1 MSIISRIKKI
11 ISANI
16 NGLLEKA
23 EDPETL
29 LKEMIREMDENII
42 KMRNEIVR
50 AVATEKW
57 LARQIE
63 HAEKRVVTWQENS
76 EKAVR
81 DGDDK
86 LAREAIGRKLQEELK
101 LSEMAVEQKKAVM
114 DSETLRGQLRLL
126 EDKVQDAR
134 RKKELLVA
142 RKKRAMAHQTMLNA
156 ARAAADTVQK
166 SDNLLRETDMPSAMA
181 GDSFAD
187 EVALLEAEAEAMRE
201 MAQEPP
207 SLEAV
212 FEQSKTDEEIESRL
226 QELKK
231 KIGDQSR

>member
-1 MSIISRIKKI
+1 MAIISRIKKI

-29 LKEMIREMDENII
+29 LKGMIREMDENII

-57 LARQIE
+57 LVRQIE
-63 HAEKRVVTWQENS
+63 QAEKRVATWQENS
-76 EKAVR
+76 ERAVQG
-81 DGDDK
+81 GDDK
-86 LAREAIGRKLQEELK
+86 LAREAIHRKLQEELK
-101 LSEMAVEQKKAVM
+101 LAEIVVEQKKAAA
-114 DSETLRGQLRLL
+114 DSDALKSQLRLL

-142 RKKRAMAHQTMLNA
+142 RKKRAMAHRGMLNA
-156 ARAAADTVQK
+156 ARDAADAARKGDMLLKETEVQ
-166 SDNLLRETDMPSAMA
+166 AVMA

-187 EVALLEAEAEAMRE
+187 EVARVEAEAEAMRE

-212 FEQSKTDEEIESRL
+212 FEESKTEEEVERRL
-226 QELKK
+226 RELKK
-231 KIGDQSR
+231 KLGK